1 MLLEDALRTTLRNF
15 STLFL
20 VIFAVLGPL
29 HFLYAFV
36 FHDVLALRELHPAIS
51 DFPASRQVRGVGRGD
66 LGRAQI
72 WFWVLA
78 VVELFLL
85 PVFTRVAAHVI
96 AMDERGEV
104 PTATQAWRRIGDRA
118 ALPARPA
125 GGVAGVV
132 AAALLLGVAVAS
144 LVERTLMVIADLAAD
159 SAAFALIG
167 LARSVGHS
175 AGGVFLVVALVVA
188 LAHSEAP
195 RDKVPEL
202 Y

>member
-51 DFPASRQVRGVGRGD
+51 DFPASRQVRGVGRAD
-66 LGRAQI
+66 LGRAQM

-78 VVELFLL
+78 VIELLLL
-85 PVFTRVAAHVI
+85 PVFTRLAAHVI
-96 AMDERGEV
+96 AVDERGEV
-104 PTATQAWRRIGDRA
+104 PTATEAWRHVAERA
-118 ALPARPA
+118 VPPARPT
-125 GGVAGVV
+125 GGVARVV
-132 AAALLLGVAVAS
+132 AASLLLGVATAFF
-144 LVERTLMVIADLAAD
+144 VEVTLMVIADVAPD
-159 SAAFALIG
+159 SAAFAVIA

-175 AGGVFLVVALVVA
+175 AGGVFLVVALVYT
-188 LAHSEAP
+188 LARDKAP
-195 RDKVPEL
+195 QEKVPEL